1 MFSAATPTSKNHI
14 CHYFCLTLFVYSF
27 RLQLSIDN
35 YRLWAV
41 RKINKSHQTSDDV
54 QYFFIYFLNFFFL
67 TQGYQS
73 TGPGIPT
80 KDPTPDYRL
89 IRASEENGYTN
100 IQFERIDTTEGDDK
114 DVQFTVR
121 SETYFISS
129 VKNRENTK

>member
-1 MFSAATPTSKNHI
+1 M
-14 CHYFCLTLFVYSF
+14 
-27 RLQLSIDN
+27 
-35 YRLWAV
+35 

-54 QYFFIYFLNFFFL
+54 QYFFIYFLIFF

-80 KDPTPDYRL
+80 RDPTPDYRL
-89 IRASEENGYTN
+89 IKASEENGYTN

-129 VKNRENTK
+129 